1 MKTSIKISIT
11 FLLLLV
17 FSIAGLQAQTF
28 EDYKKKRQQEL
39 QQFKDDREKQLQQ
52 LASEFDKYVEKQ
64 DREYADYLKQ
74 RWQQFQVFKG
84 VTAPEEPKPEEAPV
98 FVEPQRPLAPNPIPI
113 KKPVVDL
120 PADFIPEPVLP
131 RITKQE
137 PEMFPALENSFDFY
151 GYPVS
156 FSFDENMAR
165 ITLGTI
171 PDEASISEMFNLLS
185 ATNYNDVLG
194 QFYTYADVLNL
205 NDWGYYRLL
214 KSAAQTMMGPDENSQ
229 RVLTWFLLIR
239 SGYKAKIS
247 YFDQDVY
254 LLLPIRN
261 QVYEV
266 KYFDLDGTIYYLMDG
281 ESTNIYTYE
290 KDFPEAQKM
299 LDLNLYKSLSFG
311 DEVATKTLN
320 FSFEGRDYRLPFQYN
335 QNLVNFYDAYPLS
348 DIKVYFDA
356 AVSPEAKSSMLSTFA
371 PMVNDMPEIEAV
383 NLLLHFVQTAFA
395 YQTDQQQ
402 FGYEKFFFAEE
413 AFHYPY
419 CDCEDRSVLFAFLVQ
434 HVVGLEVIGLNY
446 PGHMT
451 TAVCFSEDISGD
463 YFDFEGKKFVM
474 ADPTYINAP
483 VGLTMPEYKNES
495 AEIIKLENNY
505 YDGLQKNNV
514 WDEIIAA
521 GGNRGDNGR
530 DMIVDDDG
538 SKLITGYFNDAF
550 KYASINISGNSSTS
564 MFAMKLDADNQ
575 PVWFNSS
582 YGAGYALAYNLFQ
595 DQNKNTYVT
604 GTFTGEFEIGYKK
617 LFNNSETPDI
627 FLAKFQPDG
636 ELLWLSKANID
647 TANAPTA
654 NANNYLNY
662 VSRFSSNGNHINNK
676 LYFET
681 GDFNNYGISITPS
694 GEIFVAGAF
703 NKTTGM
709 NVKEISFDS
718 SGAFDAVE
726 ELKALND
733 KLISQDYEK
742 TIAGLFAVVNLVQSS
757 GISIPGS
764 AARDVLDK
772 YNPDFKVKNPEIY
785 KSILKV
791 SFIKNQD
798 GIVTVKTDDKKEL
811 SIDMMRVSND
821 AKLKV
826 SMLEDGDAR
835 IDVLSGIRVGKAFW
849 WYDLNHILLYKD
861 NGNLMFDYDVDHE
874 MAVKNL
880 KFDILY

>member
-11 FLLLLV
+11 FLILLG
-17 FSIAGLQAQTF
+17 FSISGLKAQTF
-28 EDYKKKRQQEL
+28 EDYKKKREQEL
-39 QQFKDDREKQLQQ
+39 QQFKDDREKQLKD
-52 LASEFDKYVEKQ
+52 LANEFDKYVEQQ
-64 DREYADYLKQ
+64 DREYTDYLKQ

-84 VTAPEEPKPEEAPV
+84 ITPPEEPKPEEAPV
-98 FVEPQRPLAPNPIPI
+98 FVEPERPLAPNPIPVKEPI
-113 KKPVVDL
+113 IDL
-120 PADFIPEPVLP
+120 PADIIPEPVLP
-131 RITKQE
+131 RITRQE
-137 PEMFPALENSFDFY
+137 PDTFPALENTFDFY
-151 GYPVS
+151 GFPVS
-156 FSFDENMAR
+156 FTSDENIFDIRLAQN
-165 ITLGTI
+165 
-171 PDEASISEMFNLLS
+171 PDEAAISEMFNLLS
-185 ATNYNDVLG
+185 TTNYNDLLE
-194 QFYTYADVLNL
+194 QFYNYADVLNL

-214 KSAAQTMMGPDENSQ
+214 KSAAETMIPSDENSQ

-247 YFDQDVY
+247 YFDTDVY

-266 KYFDLDGTIYYLMDG
+266 KYFDLGGTIYYLMDG

-290 KDFPEAQKM
+290 RDFPEAQKM
-299 LDLNLYKSLSFG
+299 FDLNLYKSLSFG
-311 DEVATKTLN
+311 DEAGTTSLS
-320 FSFEGRDYRLPFQYN
+320 FSFEGRDFQLPFEYN
-335 QNLVNFYDAYPLS
+335 QNLINFYDDYPLS

-371 PMVNDMPEIEAV
+371 PMVNGMPEIQAV
-383 NLLLHFVQTAFA
+383 NLLLHFVQTAFE

-419 CDCEDRSVLFAFLVQ
+419 CDCEDRSVLFAYLVQ

-451 TAVCFSEDISGD
+451 TAVCFTEDVSGD
-463 YFDFEGKKFVM
+463 YFDFEGKKFIM
-474 ADPTYINAP
+474 ADPTYVNAP
-483 VGLTMPEYKNES
+483 VGLTMPEYRTEQ
-495 AEIIKLENNY
+495 AEIVKLENKY
-505 YDGLQKNNV
+505 YDGKQKDNL
-514 WDEIIAA
+514 WADIMTA

-530 DMIVDDDG
+530 DMIVNDDG

-550 KYASINISGNSSTS
+550 YYASINISGNSSTS

-582 YGAGYALAYNLFQ
+582 DGAGSALAYNLFQ
-595 DQNKNTYVT
+595 DKDMNTYVA
-604 GTFTGEFEIGYKK
+604 GTFDGALEIGSKK
-617 LFNNSETPDI
+617 LMGNQLSPDV
-627 FLAKFQPDG
+627 FLAKFRDDG

-647 TANAPTA
+647 TANAPNA
-654 NANNYLNY
+654 NTNNYLNY
-662 VSRFSSNGNHINNK
+662 VSKFSSSGKHIDNE

-694 GEIFVAGAF
+694 GELIVTGAF

-709 NVKEISFDS
+709 NVKEVSFDS
-718 SGAFDAVE
+718 SGEFDAVE

-764 AARDVLDK
+764 AAREVLDK
-772 YNPDFKVKNPEIY
+772 YNPGFKDQNPEIY

-826 SMLEDGDAR
+826 SMLETGDAR
-835 IDVLSGIRVGKAFW
+835 IDVLSGVRVGKAFW
-849 WYDLNHILLYKD
+849 WYDLNHILLYKND
-861 NGNLMFDYDVDHE
+861 GNLMFDYDVDHE

>member
-1 MKTSIKISIT
+1 MKTTLKFSIT
-11 FLLLLV
+11 FLVLIA
-17 FSIAGLQAQTF
+17 FSISGLQSQTF

-39 QQFKDDREKQLQQ
+39 QQFKDNREKQLQE
-52 LASEFDKYVEKQ
+52 LANEFDKYVEKQ

-74 RWQQFQVFKG
+74 RWQQFQVFQG
-84 VTAPEEPKPEEAPV
+84 VAPPEEPKPGEAPV
-98 FVEPQRPLAPNPIPI
+98 FVEPARPLAPNPIPV
-113 KKPVVDL
+113 KKPAIDL
-120 PADFIPEPVLP
+120 PPEIIPEPVLP
-131 RITKQE
+131 RVTRRE
-137 PEMFPALENSFDFY
+137 PDKFPALENTFDFY
-151 GYPVS
+151 GFPVG
-156 FSFDENMAR
+156 FTFDEKMAGIR
-165 ITLGTI
+165 LAPN
-171 PDEASISEMFNLLS
+171 PDEAAISELFDKLS
-185 ATNYNDVLG
+185 ATNYNGLLE
-194 QFYTYADVLNL
+194 QFYNYADVLNL
-205 NDWGYYRLL
+205 NDWAYYRLL
-214 KSAAQTMMGPDENSQ
+214 KSAAETMIASDQNSQ

-247 YFDQDVY
+247 YFDNEVY

-261 QVYEV
+261 EVYEV
-266 KYFDLDGTIYYLMDG
+266 KYFDLGGTIYYLMDG
-281 ESTNIYTYE
+281 KTANIYTYE
-290 KDFPEAQKM
+290 RDFPEAQKM
-299 LDLNLYKSLSFG
+299 FDLNLYKSLSFG

-320 FSFEGRDYRLPFQYN
+320 FSFEGRDFQLPFEYN
-335 QNLVNFYDAYPLS
+335 QNLVNFYDDYPLS

-356 AVSPEAKSSMLSTFA
+356 AVSPEAKSSMLSTFG
-371 PMVNDMPEIEAV
+371 PMVSGMPEIQAV

-419 CDCEDRSVLFAFLVQ
+419 CDCEDRSVLFAYLVQ

-446 PGHMT
+446 PGHLT
-451 TAVCFSEDISGD
+451 TAVCFNEDISGD
-463 YFDFEGKKFVM
+463 YFDFDGKKFVM

-483 VGLTMPEYKNES
+483 VGLTMPEYKNEQ

-505 YDGLQKNNV
+505 YDGKQKDNV
-514 WDEIIAA
+514 WDGIIAA

-530 DMIVDDDG
+530 DMIVNADG
-538 SKLITGYFNDAF
+538 SKLITGYFTGAF
-550 KYASINISGNSSTS
+550 NYASIDISGSPASS
-564 MFAMKLDADNQ
+564 MFAMKLDATNQ
-575 PVWFNSS
+575 PVWFESS
-582 YGAGYALAYNLFQ
+582 YGSGTALAYNLIQ
-595 DQNKNTYVT
+595 DKNNNTYVT
-604 GTFTGEFEIGYKK
+604 GTFTGEFEMGNKK
-617 LFNNSETPDI
+617 LVNNNETPDI
-627 FLAKFQPDG
+627 FLAKFQIDG

-647 TANAPTA
+647 TANVPNAS
-654 NANNYLNY
+654 ANNYLNF
-662 VSRFSSNGNHINNK
+662 VAKFSAKGQHIENE

-681 GDFNNYGISITPS
+681 GDFQNYGISILPS
-694 GEIFVAGAF
+694 GELAVAGAF

-718 SGAFDAVE
+718 SGEFDAVE
-726 ELKALND
+726 ELKVLND

-764 AARDVLDK
+764 ATREVLDK
-772 YNPDFKVKNPEIY
+772 YNPNFKTKNPEIY

-791 SFIKNQD
+791 SFIKNQE
-798 GIVTVKTDDKKEL
+798 GVVTIKTDDKKEL

-826 SMLEDGDAR
+826 VMLEEGDAR
-835 IDVLSGIRVGKAFW
+835 IDVLSGVRVGKAFW
-849 WYDLNHILLYKD
+849 WYDLNHILLYKS